1 MKKGI
6 AKSLYSFGTAVLA
19 FGTLASAGMPIV
31 SATTVSSSQAESAQ
45 TVVSASKKSQDSLSN
60 AKQSS
65 RILTSIASRQGV
77 KSSANNVETQTQAS
91 TSNAKATQSSA
102 AHSSIMMMRLDA
114 TKGSYMITGTMPNTN
129 HPQDGWEAYG
139 PQRNGEIVYC
149 YDPDNYNPSNNNDG
163 NGQPVDPNAPL
174 NTVSYNRSDLWNGSE
189 AQGYSA
195 ASVDKVAAVLYAGYP
210 NNIGGKQHNGPIS
223 QSQVDQWYEQYC
235 ANHQY
240 STNPSDKN
248 YLSEAQY
255 EYDRTQ
261 EAIWG
266 VEGDVP
272 GDNVTDPQNGWSTQY
287 QKDPLSR
294 ALYNYATQH
303 PLDAKNAAQ
312 NGVTLENAQGKPMGA
327 SDTLT
332 VDPKTHESEGFQVK
346 GGDVTL
352 PTSTNGYHVVNA
364 QGQTVTTLEPGETY
378 HVVFSP
384 STDPAKVNMMCPYL
398 HVATADYYHSDDPA
412 STGIKGQKPWQNMV
426 GLTTNMASIAIN
438 FKMGS
443 ESSSIAS
450 TKSSVQS
457 SVKSSSTVKSSSKKS
472 SSSVKSSSAVKS
484 SSKKSSSS
492 VKSSSAVKSS
502 SKKSSSSVKSS
513 SAVKSSSK
521 KSSSSVKSSSA
532 VKSSSKKSSSSVKSS
547 SAVKSS
553 SKKSSS
559 SVKSSSAVKS
569 SSKKSSSSVK
579 SSSAVK
585 SSSKKSS
592 SSVKSSSAVKS
603 SSKKSS
609 SSVKSSSAVKSSSK
623 KSSSSV
629 KSSSAVK
636 SSSKK
641 SSSSVKSS
649 SAVKSSSK
657 KSSNSAK
664 SSSVASS
671 KKATATTSSETTKNS
686 SSKATKTTSS
696 VASAKKT
703 SSSVSTKAATSSSNN
718 TTSAKKGVVAGVAN
732 HSSNSGKGT
741 GHGQGKGEGHGMP
754 QTGEA
759 VATSLIA
766 AGVVLLAAAGAI
778 TLRKR
783 N

>member
-1 MKKGI
+1 M
-6 AKSLYSFGTAVLA
+6 STD
-19 FGTLASAGMPIV
+19 P
-31 SATTVSSSQAESAQ
+31 
-45 TVVSASKKSQDSLSN
+45 SAS
-60 AKQSS
+60 
-65 RILTSIASRQGV
+65 
-77 KSSANNVETQTQAS
+77 
-91 TSNAKATQSSA
+91 
-102 AHSSIMMMRLDA
+102 
-114 TKGSYMITGTMPNTN
+114 
-129 HPQDGWEAYG
+129 
-139 PQRNGEIVYC
+139 
-149 YDPDNYNPSNNNDG
+149 NYF
-163 NGQPVDPNAPL
+163 
-174 NTVSYNRSDLWNGSE
+174 
-189 AQGYSA
+189 
-195 ASVDKVAAVLYAGYP
+195 
-210 NNIGGKQHNGPIS
+210 
-223 QSQVDQWYEQYC
+223 
-235 ANHQY
+235 
-240 STNPSDKN
+240 
-248 YLSEAQY
+248 SEAQY
-255 EYDRTQ
+255 EYDMTQ
-261 EAIWG
+261 NAIWG
-266 VEGDVP
+266 VEGNVP
-272 GDNVTDPQNGWSTQY
+272 GDNVPTSSFGNAY
-287 QKDPLSR
+287 QDDPLSE

-412 STGIKGQKPWQNMV
+412 STGINGQKPWQNMV
-426 GLTTNMASIAIN
+426 GLTTNTASIAIN

-457 SVKSSSTVKSSSKKS
+457 SVKSSSAIK

-492 VKSSSAVKSS
+492 VKSSSVAS

-521 KSSSSVKSSSA
+521 
-532 VKSSSKKSSSSVKSS
+532 
-547 SAVKSS
+547 
-553 SKKSSS
+553 
-559 SVKSSSAVKS
+559 
-569 SSKKSSSSVK
+569 
-579 SSSAVK
+579 
-585 SSSKKSS
+585 
-592 SSVKSSSAVKS
+592 
-603 SSKKSS
+603 
-609 SSVKSSSAVKSSSK
+609 
-623 KSSSSV
+623 
-629 KSSSAVK
+629 
-636 SSSKK
+636 
-641 SSSSVKSS
+641 
-649 SAVKSSSK
+649 
-657 KSSNSAK
+657 K

-686 SSKATKTTSS
+686 SS
-696 VASAKKT
+696 
-703 SSSVSTKAATSSSNN
+703 NN

-732 HSSNSGKGT
+732 YSSNSGKGT
-741 GHGQGKGEGHGMP
+741 GHGQGEGHGMP

-766 AGVVLLAAAGAI
+766 AGVVLLASAGAI

>member
-1 MKKGI
+1 MERVKKGI

-303 PLDAKNAAQ
+303 PLDAKDAAQ

-457 SVKSSSTVKSSSKKS
+457 SVKSSSAIKSSNVKSSSVASSKKSSSSAKSSSVVSSSKKS
-472 SSSVKSSSAVKS
+472 SSSVKSSSIA

-492 VKSSSAVKSS
+492 
-502 SKKSSSSVKSS
+502 
-513 SAVKSSSK
+513 
-521 KSSSSVKSSSA
+521 
-532 VKSSSKKSSSSVKSS
+532 
-547 SAVKSS
+547 
-553 SKKSSS
+553 
-559 SVKSSSAVKS
+559 
-569 SSKKSSSSVK
+569 
-579 SSSAVK
+579 
-585 SSSKKSS
+585 
-592 SSVKSSSAVKS
+592 
-603 SSKKSS
+603 
-609 SSVKSSSAVKSSSK
+609 
-623 KSSSSV
+623 
-629 KSSSAVK
+629 
-636 SSSKK
+636 
-641 SSSSVKSS
+641 
-649 SAVKSSSK
+649 
-657 KSSNSAK
+657 AK
-664 SSSVASS
+664 SSSVVSS
-671 KKATATTSSETTKNS
+671 KKATATTSSETTKSS
-686 SSKATKTTSS
+686 SSKAAKTTSS

>member
-31 SATTVSSSQAESAQ
+31 SAATVSSSQAESAQ

-174 NTVSYNRSDLWNGSE
+174 NKVSYNRSDLWNGSE

-235 ANHQY
+235 ANHQM
-240 STNPSDKN
+240 STDPSASN
-248 YLSEAQY
+248 YFSEAQY
-255 EYDRTQ
+255 EYDMTQ
-261 EAIWG
+261 NAIWG
-266 VEGDVP
+266 VEGNVP
-272 GDNVTDPQNGWSTQY
+272 GDNVPTSSFGNAY
-287 QKDPLSR
+287 QDDPLSE
-294 ALYNYATQH
+294 ALYNYATRH

-412 STGIKGQKPWQNMV
+412 STGINGQKPWQNMV
-426 GLTTNMASIAIN
+426 GLTTNTASIAIN

-457 SVKSSSTVKSSSKKS
+457 SVKSSSAIK

-492 VKSSSAVKSS
+492 VKSSSA
-502 SKKSSSSVKSS
+502 
-513 SAVKSSSK
+513 
-521 KSSSSVKSSSA
+521 
-532 VKSSSKKSSSSVKSS
+532 
-547 SAVKSS
+547 
-553 SKKSSS
+553 
-559 SVKSSSAVKS
+559 
-569 SSKKSSSSVK
+569 
-579 SSSAVK
+579 
-585 SSSKKSS
+585 
-592 SSVKSSSAVKS
+592 
-603 SSKKSS
+603 
-609 SSVKSSSAVKSSSK
+609 
-623 KSSSSV
+623 
-629 KSSSAVK
+629 
-636 SSSKK
+636 
-641 SSSSVKSS
+641 
-649 SAVKSSSK
+649 
-657 KSSNSAK
+657 
-664 SSSVASS
+664 
-671 KKATATTSSETTKNS
+671 
-686 SSKATKTTSS
+686 
-696 VASAKKT
+696 
-703 SSSVSTKAATSSSNN
+703 
-718 TTSAKKGVVAGVAN
+718 
-732 HSSNSGKGT
+732 
-741 GHGQGKGEGHGMP
+741 
-754 QTGEA
+754 
-759 VATSLIA
+759 
-766 AGVVLLAAAGAI
+766 
-778 TLRKR
+778 
-783 N
+783 

>member
-1 MKKGI
+1 MERVKKGI

-303 PLDAKNAAQ
+303 PLDAKDAAQ

-457 SVKSSSTVKSSSKKS
+457 SVKSSSAIKSSN
-472 SSSVKSSSAVKS
+472 VKSSSAVKS

-521 KSSSSVKSSSA
+521 KSSS
-532 VKSSSKKSSSSVKSS
+532 
-547 SAVKSS
+547 
-553 SKKSSS
+553 
-559 SVKSSSAVKS
+559 
-569 SSKKSSSSVK
+569 
-579 SSSAVK
+579 
-585 SSSKKSS
+585 
-592 SSVKSSSAVKS
+592 
-603 SSKKSS
+603 
-609 SSVKSSSAVKSSSK
+609 
-623 KSSSSV
+623 
-629 KSSSAVK
+629 
-636 SSSKK
+636 
-641 SSSSVKSS
+641 
-649 SAVKSSSK
+649 
-657 KSSNSAK
+657 
-664 SSSVASS
+664 VASS
-671 KKATATTSSETTKNS
+671 KSAKSL
-686 SSKATKTTSS
+686 SSKAAKTTSS
-696 VASAKKT
+696 VASAKTT

-718 TTSAKKGVVAGVAN
+718 TTSAKKGVVAGVVN
-732 HSSNSGKGT
+732 HGSNSGKGT
-741 GHGQGKGEGHGMP
+741 GHGQGKGKGHGMP